1 MSEAR
6 GAGAGWEG
14 LTSRPSSVIGF
25 YNDLFVQE
33 GRIMNGLMS
42 QSLEGT
48 QTAAVCSNVIC
59 TSLCQ
64 LLWCYSMGIFYYSS
78 LKILPRLSVKCLATR
93 VLWEHVT
100 LNDLG
105 ARPGL
110 A

>member
-1 MSEAR
+1 MSEDR

-48 QTAAVCSNVIC
+48 QTGAACSNVIC

-64 LLWCYSMGIFYYSS
+64 LLCCYSMGIFLLLQFKNTARIISEVPCYSCAVGACY
-78 LKILPRLSVKCLATR
+78 LK
-93 VLWEHVT
+93 
-100 LNDLG
+100 
-105 ARPGL
+105 
-110 A
+110 